1 MSSGDQGTGGG
12 VAGRAGP
19 VLSLIVAVADNGV
32 IGNGNRLPW
41 RLPEDMRWFRR
52 QTTGKPVLM
61 GRKTYE
67 SIGRPL
73 PDRTNIVVTRDPGFR
88 AEGCIVAPDLE
99 SGLAAAADADEVMV
113 MGGADIYAQLLP
125 RADRLYLTEVHA
137 NPEGD
142 ACFPPFDR
150 SDWREQERTDHP
162 ADKDHPHAYSFVVL
176 TRGG

>member
-1 MSSGDQGTGGG
+1 VSSGDQGTGGG
-12 VAGRAGP
+12 VAGRARP

-32 IGNGNRLPW
+32 IGDGNRLPW

-73 PDRTNIVVTRDPGFR
+73 PDRTNIVVSRDPDFH
-88 AEGCIVAPDLE
+88 AEGCIVTADLE
-99 SGLAAAADADEVMV
+99 AALAAAGEAEEVMV
-113 MGGADIYAQLLP
+113 MGGAAIYEQLLP
-125 RADRLYLTEVHA
+125 RAERLYLTEVHA
-137 NPEGD
+137 HPEGD
-142 ACFPPFDR
+142 AFFPPLDPD
-150 SDWREQERTDHP
+150 DWQEQERTDHP